1 MKLSNDQVV
10 RPITTGC
17 GRGAVAIRAA
27 AFALLLC
34 AALPVAAQPASP
46 TAHRLFASG
55 FEGTTTIVPP
65 DQANFWGTGG
75 WTDITGTD
83 STTGFTWPPNI
94 WGGGGGRFLFLTD
107 PLVVSTA
114 NIGSYMFNQIQ
125 TVTGPK
131 GNQTQALYHHTSQN
145 LNPTTPTGT
154 PPPTN
159 PFTILPSGET

>member
-34 AALPVAAQPASP
+34 AALPVAAQTAPT

-94 WGGGGGRFLFLTD
+94 WGGGGGRFLFLTH
-107 PLVVSTA
+107 PPVVTPPHIPSLL
-114 NIGSYMFNQIQ
+114 FNQIPPA
-125 TVTGPK
+125 T
-131 GNQTQALYHHTSQN
+131 A
-145 LNPTTPTGT
+145 PT
-154 PPPTN
+154 
-159 PFTILPSGET
+159 

>member
-1 MKLSNDQVV
+1 M
-10 RPITTGC
+10 
-17 GRGAVAIRAA
+17 RAA
-27 AFALLLC
+27 AFALLRC
-34 AALPVAAQPASP
+34 AALRVAAQTAST

-114 NIGSYMFNQIQ
+114 HIGSYFFHPNPNL
-125 TVTGPK
+125 TRPK
-131 GNQTQALYHHTSQN
+131 GNPTPAPLPPN
-145 LNPTTPTGT
+145 LHKYN
-154 PPPTN
+154 
-159 PFTILPSGET
+159 